1 MKTSKAYQ
9 RNREAFAQRVWET
22 LRKNLVPIEKKDEKN
37 IDIPTP
43 IWYNTTINNKER

>member
-1 MKTSKAYQ
+1 MKTSKTYQ

-37 IDIPTP
+37 IDIPTQ

>member
-1 MKTSKAYQ
+1 MKNYTTYHK
-9 RNREAFAQRVWET
+9 NREEFAQRVWKT

-37 IDIPTP
+37 IDIQTP